1 MATGSLPPHGTLSQC
16 GSMVQRTRKTEMSP
30 LPALTANRNAWSWV
44 SASAPEPPGIGNSS
58 TAPAHGRQ
66 HSPLICVSAPLLFVV
81 CFSLT
86 GRYLATKPLA
96 DDGTPVACDNGLREP
111 SRETLKPWMLPVPG
125 VRTYR
130 NRESLLIAASSGV
143 LPVPVF
149 PV

>member
-1 MATGSLPPHGTLSQC
+1 MAAGSLPPHGTLSQC
-16 GSMVQRTRKTEMSP
+16 GSMVQRTRKTERSP
-30 LPALTANRNAWSWV
+30 VPTLTANRNAWSWV
-44 SASAPEPPGIGNSS
+44 SASAPEPKGSVTPPLPLHTVVS
-58 TAPAHGRQ
+58 T
-66 HSPLICVSAPLLFVV
+66 SLICVSAPLLSIV

-96 DDGTPVACDNGLREP
+96 DDGTPVACDNGGREP
-111 SRETLKPWMLPVPG
+111 SRETVNPWMLSVPG

-130 NRESLLIAASSGV
+130 NRESLLIAASRGV